1 MNHWFDGLSILTSF
15 KIDARRGTVCMT
27 KRFLNSEAYQ
37 KASTHGRLIVT
48 GKVIPFRLVKY
59 FPKVFELFK

>member
-15 KIDARRGTVCMT
+15 KIDPRRGTVVMT

-37 KASTHGRLIVT
+37 KATAHGKLIVT
-48 GKVIPFRLVKY
+48 GKY
-59 FPKVFELFK
+59 DHSST